1 MNTKYNFNNRK
12 LKASNFSELDTNPSH
27 YKDDGFTHS
36 RSKSLSSYTKGVA
49 ITYVNGQTFKTKDV
63 TVENIYE
70 TLAENNNWLRLKNG
84 GCINLAHVMHFEP
97 YKFFDH
103 PRDEMPAPWTVGH
116 APKVRNDHNA

>member
-12 LKASNFSELDTNPSH
+12 LKASKVDELDTNPSH
-27 YKDDGFTHS
+27 YKDDSFTHS

-84 GCINLAHVMHFEP
+84 GH
-97 YKFFDH
+97 
-103 PRDEMPAPWTVGH
+103 
-116 APKVRNDHNA
+116 

>member
-12 LKASNFSELDTNPSH
+12 FKASKFSDLDTNPSH
-27 YKDDGFTHS
+27 YKD
-36 RSKSLSSYTKGVA
+36 SKSLSSYTKGVA

-70 TLAENNNWLRLKNG
+70 ALAEDNNWLRLKNG

-116 APKVRNDHNA
+116 APKVRNNHNA

>member
-1 MNTKYNFNNRK
+1 MNTKYNFSNRN

-63 TVENIYE
+63 TVESIYE
-70 TLAENNNWLRLKNG
+70 ALAENNNWLRLKKRG
-84 GCINLAHVMHFEP
+84 VH
-97 YKFFDH
+97 
-103 PRDEMPAPWTVGH
+103 
-116 APKVRNDHNA
+116 

>member
-1 MNTKYNFNNRK
+1 MNTKYNFSNRK
-12 LKASNFSELDTNPSH
+12 FKASKFSELDTNPSH

-84 GCINLAHVMHFEP
+84 GVH
-97 YKFFDH
+97 
-103 PRDEMPAPWTVGH
+103 
-116 APKVRNDHNA
+116 

>member
-12 LKASNFSELDTNPSH
+12 LKASKFDELDTNPSH
-27 YKDDGFTHS
+27 YKDDSFTHS

-70 TLAENNNWLRLKNG
+70 TLAENNNWLRLKKRG
-84 GCINLAHVMHFEP
+84 GINLAHVMHFEP

-103 PRDEMPAPWTVGH
+103 PRDEMSAPWSVGH
-116 APKVRNDHNA
+116 APKVRNDQNA